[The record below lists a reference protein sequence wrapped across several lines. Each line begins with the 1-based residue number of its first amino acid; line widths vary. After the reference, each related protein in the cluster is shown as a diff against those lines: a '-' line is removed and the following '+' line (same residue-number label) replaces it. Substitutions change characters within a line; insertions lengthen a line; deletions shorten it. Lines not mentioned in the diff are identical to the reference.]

1 VTHFIWHLLSDND
14 DEAVDEN
21 QNAVLA
27 IQALRA
33 ALYGFG
39 AVLLGEVLALR
50 GFGPAQTG
58 LVLTAI
64 VAGMGVSSFLVGAI
78 GPRLPTRS
86 LYLGLLLLMGA
97 SGLVFAATAWLPALV
112 VAGLTGTISTD
123 PNESGPITTVE
134 QGLIGRSDAR
144 IRLRL
149 FGRYNAIAYL
159 AGAVGSLAAAGAGLL
174 QRSGHLILSTE
185 ALFVAFPIVAV
196 ACAALA
202 MTVREQEVQAAAEPP
217 RTKPSRKVVR
227 LGSLFALDAFGGGF
241 VTQAFIA
248 YWLHVRFGAGPEQVG
263 LVFFGSGLL
272 QSGSSIAAAR
282 IASRAG
288 ELNVMVFT
296 HLPSN
301 LLLAAVAFAPS
312 LTVAVVLLLAR
323 FALSQMDVPARQAFV
338 AGLVPPQD
346 RLGAAAYTNL
356 ARYLGRPLGPAVG
369 GLLMRTLIGAPFL
382 AAGLVKVVYDVALYT
397 EFRREKL
404 LD

>member
-1 VTHFIWHLLSDND
+1 MD
-14 DEAVDEN
+14 DKL
-21 QNAVLA
+21 NAVLA

-39 AVLLGEVLALR
+39 AVLLGEVLALQ
-50 GFGPAQTG
+50 GLGPAEAG
-58 LVLTAI
+58 LVLTVI
-64 VAGMGVSSFLVGAI
+64 VAGMGVSSFVVGVV
-78 GPRLPTRS
+78 GTRLPSRS
-86 LYLGLLLLMGA
+86 LYVGLLLLMGA
-97 SGLVFAATAWLPALV
+97 SGLVFATTAWLPALV
-112 VAGLTGTISTD
+112 AAGLTGTISTD

-134 QGLIGRSDAR
+134 QGLIGRSGASR
-144 IRLRL
+144 RLRL

-159 AGAVGSLAAAGAGLL
+159 AGAVGSLAAAAAGAL
-174 QRSGHLILSTE
+174 QRSGHLGISTQ
-185 ALFVAFPIVAV
+185 ALFGAFPVVAV
-196 ACAALA
+196 ACVAIALSIPH
-202 MTVREQEVQAAAEPP
+202 QEAGATPEPP
-217 RTKPSRKVVR
+217 RARPDPKIVR
-227 LGSLFALDAFGGGF
+227 LSSLFALDAFGGGF

-248 YWLHVRFGAGPEQVG
+248 YWLHIRFGAAPEQVG
-263 LVFFGSGLL
+263 LVFFGAGLL
-272 QSGSSIAAAR
+272 QAGSSVAAAR
-282 IASRAG
+282 IAARAG

-301 LLLAAVAFAPS
+301 LLLAAVALAPS

-356 ARYLGRPLGPAVG
+356 ARYLGRPLGPGVG
-369 GLLMRTLIGAPFL
+369 GLLMRAFVGAPFL
-382 AAGLVKVVYDVALYT
+382 AAGLVKIAYDVALYV

>member
-1 VTHFIWHLLSDND
+1 M
-14 DEAVDEN
+14 DEN
-21 QNAVLA
+21 LNAVLN

-50 GFGPAQTG
+50 GFGPAQAG
-58 LVLTAI
+58 LILTAV

-78 GPRLPTRS
+78 GPRLPSRP
-86 LYLGLLLLMGA
+86 LYVGLLLLMGA
-97 SGLVFAATAWLPALV
+97 SGLVFATTAWLPALV

-134 QGLIGRSDAR
+134 QGLIGRADAPR
-144 IRLRL
+144 RLRL

-159 AGAVGSLAAAGAGLL
+159 AGAVGSLAAAAAGTL
-174 QRSGHLILSTE
+174 QRSGHLALSTE
-185 ALFVAFPIVAV
+185 ALFGAFPLVAV
-196 ACAALA
+196 VCAALA
-202 MTVREQEVQAAAEPP
+202 LTIRDQEHRPVAPEPP
-217 RTKPSRKVVR
+217 RTKPSRKIVR
-227 LGSLFALDAFGGGF
+227 LSSLFALDAFGGGF

-248 YWLHVRFGAGPEQVG
+248 YWLHVRFGAAPEQVG
-263 LVFFGSGLL
+263 LLFFGTGFL
-272 QSGSSIAAAR
+272 QAGSSIAAAR
-282 IASRAG
+282 IAARAG

-301 LLLAAVAFAPS
+301 LLLAAIAFAPS
-312 LTVAVVLLLAR
+312 LSVAVVLLLAR

-346 RLGAAAYTNL
+346 RLGAAGYTNL
-356 ARYLGRPLGPAVG
+356 ARYIGRPLGPTVG
-369 GLLMRTLIGAPFL
+369 GLLMRTVVGAPFL
-382 AAGLVKVVYDVALYT
+382 AAGFVKVVYDVALYVQ
-397 EFRREKL
+397 FRHEKL

>member
-1 VTHFIWHLLSDND
+1 M
-14 DEAVDEN
+14 DEN
-21 QNAVLA
+21 LNAVLA

-50 GFGPAQTG
+50 GFGPAQAG
-58 LVLTAI
+58 LVLTAV

-86 LYLGLLLLMGA
+86 LYVGLLLLMGA

-134 QGLIGRSDAR
+134 QGLIGRSAAPR
-144 IRLRL
+144 RLRL

-159 AGAVGSLAAAGAGLL
+159 AGAVGSLAAAAAGTL
-174 QRSGHLILSTE
+174 QRSGQLSVSTE
-185 ALFVAFPIVAV
+185 ALFGAFPVVAV
-196 ACAALA
+196 VCTAIAL
-202 MTVREQEVQAAAEPP
+202 TIRDQDGRPVVPEPP
-217 RTKPSRKVVR
+217 RTKPGRKIVR
-227 LGSLFALDAFGGGF
+227 LSSLFALDAFGGGF

-248 YWLHVRFGAGPEQVG
+248 YWLHVRFGAAPEQVG
-263 LVFFGSGLL
+263 LVFFGTGFL
-272 QSGSSIAAAR
+272 QAGSSIAAAR
-282 IASRAG
+282 IAARAG

-301 LLLAAVAFAPS
+301 LLLAAIALAPS

-356 ARYLGRPLGPAVG
+356 ARYLGRPLGPVVG
-369 GLLMRTLIGAPFL
+369 GLLMRSLMGAPFL
-382 AAGLVKVVYDVALYT
+382 AAGFVKVVYDVALYA

>member
-1 VTHFIWHLLSDND
+1 M
-14 DEAVDEN
+14 DEN
-21 QNAVLA
+21 LNAVLA

-50 GFGPAQTG
+50 GYGSAQAG

-86 LYLGLLLLMGA
+86 LYVVLLLLMGA
-97 SGLVFAATAWLPALV
+97 SGLVFATTAWLPALV

-134 QGLIGRSDAR
+134 QGLIGRSAAR
-144 IRLRL
+144 RRLRL
-149 FGRYNAIAYL
+149 FGRYNAVAYL

-174 QRSGHLILSTE
+174 QRSGHLVLSTE

-196 ACAALA
+196 GCAALA
-202 MTVREQEVQAAAEPP
+202 MTIREQEVQPAAEPP

-338 AGLVPPQD
+338 AGLVPGQD

>member
-1 VTHFIWHLLSDND
+1 VG
-14 DEAVDEN
+14 EN
-21 QNAVLA
+21 LNAVLV

-50 GFGPAQTG
+50 GFGPAQAG
-58 LVLTAI
+58 LVLTAV

-78 GPRLPTRS
+78 GARLPSRS
-86 LYLGLLLLMGA
+86 LYTGLLLLMGV
-97 SGLVFAATAWLPALV
+97 SGLVFATTAWLPALV

-134 QGLIGRSDAR
+134 QGLIGRAGASR
-144 IRLRL
+144 RLRL

-159 AGAVGSLAAAGAGLL
+159 AGAVGSLAAAAAGTL
-174 QRSGHLILSTE
+174 QRSGHLALSTE
-185 ALFVAFPIVAV
+185 ALFGAFPVVAV
-196 ACAALA
+196 VCAAIALTIPDPA
-202 MTVREQEVQAAAEPP
+202 DRPVAPEPP
-217 RTKPSRKVVR
+217 RTKPSRKIVH
-227 LGSLFALDAFGGGF
+227 LSSLFALDAFGGGF

-248 YWLHVRFGAGPEQVG
+248 YWLHVRFGATPEQVG
-263 LVFFGSGLL
+263 LIFFGSGLL
-272 QSGSSIAAAR
+272 QAGSSIAAAR
-282 IASRAG
+282 IAARAG

-301 LLLAAVAFAPS
+301 VLLAAIALAPS
-312 LTVAVVLLLAR
+312 LTTAAALLLAR

-369 GLLMRTLIGAPFL
+369 GLLMRSLIGAPFL
-382 AAGLVKVVYDVALYT
+382 AAGLVKVVYDVALYA